1 MVDAIQTIA
10 FEDVPT
16 IPLGQYFPR
25 TAMRSNVTGFRGRRR
40 GAVEYPARLV
50 KCRPNP

>member
-1 MVDAIQTIA
+1 MDAIQAIA

-25 TAMRSNVTGFRGRRR
+25 TAMRSNLTGFLPGAAAVPWNIRRT
-40 GAVEYPARLV
+40 
-50 KCRPNP
+50 